1 MGAVTRRDGAGKL
14 PLLHLFFTSFS
25 PLSPHGMEESD
36 GDETVSVIDEYEVQ
50 WKSGSEMS
58 YLKMSID
65 DYRTRLTVMESM
77 KKAESEAFRAAL
89 QEEREKL
96 AKAISDMKQQFS
108 DEVAKSKLRIDEIVA
123 EMKQEMS
130 ELKSSTEVDANKKR
144 AAEEDE
150 LRTSSRRRKSPRRFS
165 EKGAFA

>member
-1 MGAVTRRDGAGKL
+1 MATDNVD
-14 PLLHLFFTSFS
+14 
-25 PLSPHGMEESD
+25 D
-36 GDETVSVIDEYEVQ
+36 DDEKTVSVIDEYEVQ

-77 KKAESEAFRAAL
+77 KKAESEAFRLAL

-123 EMKQEMS
+123 EMKREMS
-130 ELKSSTEVDANKKR
+130 ELKSSTSVDDAANKKR

-165 EKGAFA
+165 AEGALA

>member
-1 MGAVTRRDGAGKL
+1 MQ
-14 PLLHLFFTSFS
+14 
-25 PLSPHGMEESD
+25 SD

-130 ELKSSTEVDANKKR
+130 ELKSSTEVDADAANKKR

-165 EKGAFA
+165 AEGGLA

>member
-1 MGAVTRRDGAGKL
+1 
-14 PLLHLFFTSFS
+14 
-25 PLSPHGMEESD
+25 MEDPD

-96 AKAISDMKQQFS
+96 AKVISDMKQQFS

-144 AAEEDE
+144 AAEEEEDE

-165 EKGAFA
+165 AEGAFA